1 MENNNCIAGLQEQ
14 CDQTYL
20 DSSLKIF
27 ITTSHTLIPFG
38 MREACNLIQVRWFFG
53 TLVHHL
59 LGLLAFQ
66 TKTTPL
72 SICWP
77 VEQFKLGLGNSA
89 TAKEVCFLS
98 QTSSCFYM
106 HVLSCRVPGSKVGVL
121 AHSRQCLPA
130 RSQDSVCAGT
140 HGAHSCGCS
149 RTRGTLMW
157 LYLVH
162 VLLQIHL
169 RS

>member
-53 TLVHHL
+53 TLDHHH

-66 TKTTPL
+66 IHSVFFAP
-72 SICWP
+72 
-77 VEQFKLGLGNSA
+77 A
-89 TAKEVCFLS
+89 
-98 QTSSCFYM
+98 
-106 HVLSCRVPGSKVGVL
+106 
-121 AHSRQCLPA
+121 AHSLDLSACQEA
-130 RSQDSVCAGT
+130 
-140 HGAHSCGCS
+140 
-149 RTRGTLMW
+149 
-157 LYLVH
+157 
-162 VLLQIHL
+162 
-169 RS
+169 